1 MKIFVTGGTGF
12 IGRHLLEKLERHDVL
27 CLSRSLVLNTKK
39 KTIRWIIGDLQ
50 DFSQIKRYLSE
61 FEPDVAIHL
70 AWQGLPDYSKAA
82 CDLNIQLSLLFLD
95 ALSNTG
101 VRRIVVAG
109 SCFEYGSSEGELF
122 ETLKVEADG
131 KFAEAKKK
139 IFYEFNRVCNAKK
152 IDLVWARIFYSY
164 GPGQRT
170 SSLIPTAC
178 RAFFEGEIPLIKEPG
193 ASHDFVFIED
203 VASALF
209 RLATTNSISG
219 IFNIGS
225 GKSTS
230 VGEMVNLIAEICQS
244 DFRLRDAMT
253 SQGSWSS
260 LNRIKSFTGWEPK
273 YTLLDGLRK
282 TVEALNEGII

>member
-12 IGRHLLEKLERHDVL
+12 VGRHLLEKLERHDVL
-27 CLSRSLVLNTKK
+27 CLSRSPALDPKK
-39 KTIRWIIGDLQ
+39 KNIRWINGDLQ
-50 DFSQIKRYLSE
+50 DFSQIRLWLKE

-82 CDLNIQLSLLFLD
+82 CDLNIQISLLFLK

-109 SCFEYGSSEGELF
+109 SCFEYGPSEGELF
-122 ETLKVEADG
+122 ETLKVEADS
-131 KFAEAKKK
+131 KFAEAKKQ
-139 IFYEFNRVCNAKK
+139 IFDEFNRVCNTKK
-152 IDLVWARIFYSY
+152 IELVWSRIFYSF

-178 RAFFEGEIPLIKEPG
+178 RAFLEGEIPLIKAPG
-193 ASHDFVFIED
+193 DSHDFVFIED

-209 RLATTNSISG
+209 RLTTTSSIAG

-244 DFRLRDAMT
+244 DFRLEDVTT

-260 LNRIKSFTGWEPK
+260 LDKIKRYTGWEPRH
-273 YTLLDGLRK
+273 TLLDGLRK